1 MNIRVHELSKQ
12 YLLKDALKD
21 VSVKFSEGLLHALV
35 GENGAGKSTLAKI
48 LSGSLQPSSG
58 QIFIDEKK
66 VHFKSSKD
74 ALHASIVEVNQ
85 TPLLATS
92 LTAKENIRLILK
104 GKKISSV
111 ELTDLK
117 NKWCPQLN
125 LNSQVKDLGGNL
137 RFYTS
142 LLGALLRKS
151 QCLILDE
158 PSAFLEPE
166 ERKNLY
172 QNLKDLCSAGKLI
185 IVITHSKAEALTY
198 ADTVTILR
206 DGKLFHHFE
215 SNDEYKAYE
224 KYLDET
230 KGRLNNPAQIQTE
243 ETKSSPCLIL
253 ENVKAR
259 PKNKPILLNANLLIK
274 YGEITA
280 VSGMREAALGTLED
294 LLTGMETENVS
305 GKAIFYDRL
314 AGNEKKSVI
323 TLNLKRGKL
332 NAIFLR
338 KHKTAIVPSDK
349 NFRASHPDLTVNEL
363 VNVYKKHNTYE
374 ETSALIKKADIK
386 ITPQEKVYS
395 LSGGMLQRLILERE
409 LSIDPELIIMAN
421 PMQGLDIE
429 AQSRLCHRLLEL
441 RSQGKA
447 VLVIGAMDFPLTLCQ
462 RVYSLESGT
471 TKLIYAADQIVLNRE
486 ETKEEEITSESKI
499 IIEPPE
505 IIHRTPALNKD
516 NIRNIRADRE
526 QEALL
531 STDTGEVKQA
541 AVSSADNSD
550 VKQEAVSLTDNSDD
564 KQEALLSTD
573 TGEVKQAAV
582 TSADN
587 SDDKQAA
594 VTSTDTSDNKQ
605 AALLS
610 TDIGEVKQAAVT
622 SADISDDKQE
632 ALLSTDNSDDK
643 QEALLSTDTDDVKQA
658 AVTSADN
665 SDDKQAALPSTDTGE
680 VKQAAVT
687 LADNSDIKQA
697 AVTST
702 DNSDASGDGE
712 DGVLAAETF
721 DTEVVA
727 SSADDDKKPVEIN
740 EENGFPLDLI
750 TPEEMAALLPS
761 YNSPIEELGFSDLHN
776 DSHVDKED
784 EEEEIAAFEVPA
796 FNETESE
803 KKETAERKSESGIK
817 KHLPVNQY
825 KTAEEK
831 IDLSNFKFEPE
842 PILKHQQE
850 KNHLFKRNKKED
862 NE

>member
-104 GKKISSV
+104 GKKVSSV

-243 ETKSSPCLIL
+243 EIKSSPCLIL

-294 LLTGMETENVS
+294 LITGMETENVS
-305 GKAIFYDRL
+305 GKAVFYDRL

-332 NAIFLR
+332 NTIFLR

-349 NFRASHPDLTVNEL
+349 NFRASHPDLTVDEL

-526 QEALL
+526 QDALL
-531 STDTGEVKQA
+531 STGTGEVKQ
-541 AVSSADNSD
+541 
-550 VKQEAVSLTDNSDD
+550 ETLP
-564 KQEALLSTD
+564 
-573 TGEVKQAAV
+573 
-582 TSADN
+582 SADN

-594 VTSTDTSDNKQ
+594 VTSADNSDDMQ
-605 AALLS
+605 DALLS
-610 TDIGEVKQAAVT
+610 TDNSDDKQAPLLSADNSDDKQEALPSADTGEVKQAAV
-622 SADISDDKQE
+622 S
-632 ALLSTDNSDDK
+632 STDNSDDK
-643 QEALLSTDTDDVKQA
+643 QEALLSADNSDDKQAAVTSPDNSDDKQDAVTSTDTAEVKQA
-658 AVTSADN
+658 AVTSAD
-665 SDDKQAALPSTDTGE
+665 TGD
-680 VKQAAVT
+680 VKQAAVSS
-687 LADNSDIKQA
+687 ADNSDA
-697 AVTST
+697 
-702 DNSDASGDGE
+702 NGDGE
-712 DGVLAAETF
+712 DEVLAAETC

-803 KKETAERKSESGIK
+803 KKETAEIKSESGIK

>member
-74 ALHASIVEVNQ
+74 ALNASIVEVNQ

-243 ETKSSPCLIL
+243 EIKSSPCLIL
-253 ENVKAR
+253 ENVKAK

-305 GKAIFYDRL
+305 GKAVFYDRL
-314 AGNEKKSVI
+314 ARNEKKSVI

-349 NFRASHPDLTVNEL
+349 NFRASHPDLTVDEL

-526 QEALL
+526 KE
-531 STDTGEVKQA
+531 TVT
-541 AVSSADNSD
+541 SADNSD
-550 VKQEAVSLTDNSDD
+550 V

-582 TSADN
+582 TSTDN
-587 SDDKQAA
+587 SDD
-594 VTSTDTSDNKQ
+594 N
-605 AALLS
+605 
-610 TDIGEVKQAAVT
+610 
-622 SADISDDKQE
+622 QE

-643 QEALLSTDTDDVKQA
+643 QEALLSADTSDVKQEPLLSTDTGDVKQV

-665 SDDKQAALPSTDTGE
+665 SDDKQDAVTSADNSDVKQKYFLSTDNSDDKQEALPSTD
-680 VKQAAVT
+680 
-687 LADNSDIKQA
+687 NSNDK
-697 AVTST
+697 
-702 DNSDASGDGE
+702 
-712 DGVLAAETF
+712 
-721 DTEVVA
+721 VVA
-727 SSADDDKKPVEIN
+727 SSADDDKKTVEIN

-803 KKETAERKSESGIK
+803 KKETSERKSESGIK

>member
-1 MNIRVHELSKQ
+1 M
-12 YLLKDALKD
+12 
-21 VSVKFSEGLLHALV
+21 
-35 GENGAGKSTLAKI
+35 
-48 LSGSLQPSSG
+48 
-58 QIFIDEKK
+58 
-66 VHFKSSKD
+66 
-74 ALHASIVEVNQ
+74 
-85 TPLLATS
+85 
-92 LTAKENIRLILK
+92 
-104 GKKISSV
+104 
-111 ELTDLK
+111 
-117 NKWCPQLN
+117 
-125 LNSQVKDLGGNL
+125 
-137 RFYTS
+137 
-142 LLGALLRKS
+142 
-151 QCLILDE
+151 
-158 PSAFLEPE
+158 
-166 ERKNLY
+166 
-172 QNLKDLCSAGKLI
+172 
-185 IVITHSKAEALTY
+185 
-198 ADTVTILR
+198 
-206 DGKLFHHFE
+206 
-215 SNDEYKAYE
+215 
-224 KYLDET
+224 
-230 KGRLNNPAQIQTE
+230 
-243 ETKSSPCLIL
+243 
-253 ENVKAR
+253 
-259 PKNKPILLNANLLIK
+259 
-274 YGEITA
+274 
-280 VSGMREAALGTLED
+280 
-294 LLTGMETENVS
+294 
-305 GKAIFYDRL
+305 
-314 AGNEKKSVI
+314 
-323 TLNLKRGKL
+323 
-332 NAIFLR
+332 
-338 KHKTAIVPSDK
+338 
-349 NFRASHPDLTVNEL
+349 
-363 VNVYKKHNTYE
+363 
-374 ETSALIKKADIK
+374 
-386 ITPQEKVYS
+386 TPQEKVYS

-486 ETKEEEITSESKI
+486 ERKEEEITSESKI

-526 QEALL
+526 KE
-531 STDTGEVKQA
+531 TVT
-541 AVSSADNSD
+541 SADNSD
-550 VKQEAVSLTDNSDD
+550 V

-582 TSADN
+582 TSTDNSDVKQAAVTSADN
-587 SDDKQAA
+587 SDDKQAPLLSTDTGEVKQAA
-594 VTSTDTSDNKQ
+594 VTSTDTGDVKQ
-605 AALLS
+605 EALPS
-610 TDIGEVKQAAVT
+610 ADTGEVKQAAVT
-622 SADISDDKQE
+622 STDNSDDNQE

-643 QEALLSTDTDDVKQA
+643 QEALLSADTSDVKQEPLLSTDTGDVKQV

-665 SDDKQAALPSTDTGE
+665 SDDKQDAVTSADNSDVKQKYFLSTDNSDDKQEALPSTD
-680 VKQAAVT
+680 
-687 LADNSDIKQA
+687 NSNDK
-697 AVTST
+697 
-702 DNSDASGDGE
+702 
-712 DGVLAAETF
+712 
-721 DTEVVA
+721 VVA
-727 SSADDDKKPVEIN
+727 SSADDDKKTVEIN

-803 KKETAERKSESGIK
+803 KKETSERKSESGIK